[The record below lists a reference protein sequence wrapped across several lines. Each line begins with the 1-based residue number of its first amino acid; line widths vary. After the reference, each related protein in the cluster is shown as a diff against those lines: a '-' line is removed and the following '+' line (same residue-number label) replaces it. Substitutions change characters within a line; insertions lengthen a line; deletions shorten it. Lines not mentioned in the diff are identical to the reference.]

1 VAVFLLFP
9 IPFPIRSAQDCPN
22 CPRHQ
27 QHNTPKQTGK
37 KRKKQKRKNEKQT
50 EDASSRTNIAAVLS
64 QRHRK
69 PIDHDWKIERR
80 VLKK

>member
-37 KRKKQKRKNEKQT
+37 KRKKEKRKTKNKLKMHRVGQT
-50 EDASSRTNIAAVLS
+50 LRQSCLSAIASQSITIG
-64 QRHRK
+64 K
-69 PIDHDWKIERR
+69 
-80 VLKK
+80 LKEEY